1 MLLDSVPRYG
11 YDCYLLLLTLKRQL
25 WRYHHGSLWLLQVPV
40 GGQLR
45 IVLLALL
52 VLLVV
57 LLLLSLLL
65 SLLLWLLFVVLLLRL
80 LLVGLSSIP
89 RLQRFERIE

>member
-1 MLLDSVPRYG
+1 MLLYFVPRYG

-57 LLLLSLLL
+57 LALQVLR
-65 SLLLWLLFVVLLLRL
+65 LWLFFVVLLPPPVLAAL
-80 LLVGLSSIP
+80 PSIQ
-89 RLQRFERIE
+89 RLQRFGRIG

>member
-40 GGQLR
+40 VGQLR

-52 VLLVV
+52 VLVLRVLPLLARV
-57 LLLLSLLL
+57 LLLLL
-65 SLLLWLLFVVLLLRL
+65 VVLLLRL
-80 LLVGLSSIP
+80 LLAVLSSIP
-89 RLQRFERIE
+89 RLQRFERIG